1 MYGLTSRIQSFIDLQ
16 KDISNGLILS
26 ELVGTIFNLKI
37 TGIFKD
43 PKTEATMI
51 TNLRKSLE
59 VLRRQSK
66 MS

>member
-1 MYGLTSRIQSFIDLQ
+1 MQ

-26 ELVGTIFNLKI
+26 ELVGTVFNVKI

-43 PKTEATMI
+43 PKTEAIMI
-51 TNLRKSLE
+51 SNIRKSLE